1 MVRPIASTS
10 TPAAWARA
18 EEGQQAIV
26 GDGGDVDAL
35 ILGEIAGMAE
45 RRRAVDQRADIAGQ
59 RHFGERDGEA
69 AVGDVVAGG
78 DRAAGDRGAD
88 EVAGGALVVQVD
100 RRRRAGVGPSRPCI
114 SRSQSDWPRWPWR
127 SPIVTMTSPVPLKA
141 MPTAFV
147 QSSIRPTP
155 PIAGV
160 GRMAWLELPSSAL
173 VSL

>member
-1 MVRPIASTS
+1 MRPIASTS
-10 TPAAWARA
+10 TPAAWARG
-18 EEGQQAIV
+18 EEGEQAIV

-88 EVAGGALVVQVD
+88 ELAGARARRAGR
-100 RRRRAGVGPSRPCI
+100 RRRRAGSVLAAVDFAQPERLAEMAVAVADRDDDVARRP
-114 SRSQSDWPRWPWR
+114 
-127 SPIVTMTSPVPLKA
+127 
-141 MPTAFV
+141 
-147 QSSIRPTP
+147 
-155 PIAGV
+155 
-160 GRMAWLELPSSAL
+160 
-173 VSL
+173 